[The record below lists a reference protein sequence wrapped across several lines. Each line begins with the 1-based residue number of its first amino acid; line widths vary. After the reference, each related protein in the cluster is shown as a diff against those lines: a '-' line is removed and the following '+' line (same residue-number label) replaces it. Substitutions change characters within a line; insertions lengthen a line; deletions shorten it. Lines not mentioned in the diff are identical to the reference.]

1 VSLTASA
8 PSAQYHAQ
16 DRGRSVLHHAEIV
29 DGHLVVRRLGPG
41 GWREAWPGAAGAR
54 GAGMTPAAVVE
65 DVAALL
71 ALAGSLAVL
80 WAVLP

>member
-41 GWREAWPGAAGAR
+41 GWREAWPLAIGRGLAREWPAGTCA
-54 GAGMTPAAVVE
+54 T
-65 DVAALL
+65 ALR
-71 ALAGSLAVL
+71 ALGVRA
-80 WAVLP
+80 